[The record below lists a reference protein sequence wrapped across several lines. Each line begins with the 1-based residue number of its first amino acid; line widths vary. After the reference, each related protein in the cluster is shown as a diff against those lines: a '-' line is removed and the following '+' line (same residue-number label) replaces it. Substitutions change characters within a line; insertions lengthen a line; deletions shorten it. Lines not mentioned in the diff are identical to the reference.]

1 MKYAFND
8 FVFDSEQLVLYKNNE
23 VVACRHNEA
32 KLLALFLSDPNRIFS
47 KDEILEQ
54 VWAGKVVSEQA
65 VFQNISLLRILCGD
79 ESIKTFSKKGYQWQ
93 LAITPYVEPVV
104 TPAST
109 TPEQIAKTGTGTERP
124 VGSRAQQWLF
134 VALILTILSLASFLY
149 WRPVAIDT
157 TLPRIAL
164 LPILI
169 EPGSQDN
176 PTLDAEV
183 VQPIWRDLSQTEIFN
198 PVAVNDLQGYDDF
211 FHAPQKYFHQ
221 LAQQTDSDVVMAA
234 VIGVHENTVSIRY
247 ALKSEKG
254 FWEVNH
260 QADTLPLL
268 LEKMN
273 THITLVLH
281 SNILDVSFSDS
292 TLINARLKILH
303 QQAPDDLVVLAQLA
317 TSEFQNA
324 SANNAVLLAGE
335 LSEKARLQG
344 DKSAEAEGYLIAG
357 NAYITQ
363 SLYTDADTAL
373 QKASALYAADQDYR
387 ALNKVQQGYA
397 NLAFAQQDYPLFRQA
412 LLAAMQFAQQAQDPL
427 LEFRNSAYLSVV
439 ANKFGEK
446 RDRQTYLDRAE
457 IILDQTGQSKELY
470 ALVYF
475 YAGMFAE
482 SPALAEKQYR
492 KILAMLP
499 ADQDWWERERAQAHL
514 TEILMSQARWQ
525 EALDLFSTVEPLK
538 ASEELMV
545 TKIYAGQNVWDQ
557 AEIHGVNTFKMANL
571 SGQNSLGLDTALVLV
586 SIYQA
591 TKRPEKEQIYKQFIL
606 KEAASVPYW
615 IKFNQ
620 SGLDKLAIV
629 MEH

>member
-23 VVACRHNEA
+23 ALACRHNEA
-32 KLLALFLSDPNRIFS
+32 KLLALLLSDPNRIFS

-54 VWAGKVVSEQA
+54 VWMGKVVSEQA
-65 VFQNISLLRILCGD
+65 VFQNISLLRILCG
-79 ESIKTFSKKGYQWQ
+79 EHAIKTFSKKGYQWQ
-93 LAITPYVEPVV
+93 LETRAFTEPEVESVTQSVTLPTTATTNIVAVAIT
-104 TPAST
+104 AF
-109 TPEQIAKTGTGTERP
+109 GFR
-124 VGSRAQQWLF
+124 SRWLF
-134 VALILTILSLASFLY
+134 VALSLTLLSLGSFLY
-149 WRPVAIDT
+149 WRLMPMDAP
-157 TLPRIAL
+157 LPRIAL
-164 LPILI
+164 LPLAV
-169 EPGSQDN
+169 EPGNRDDQNIDVE
-176 PTLDAEV
+176 LV
-183 VQPIWRDLSQTEIFN
+183 HPIWRDLSLTKNFRPIVVSDHQ
-198 PVAVNDLQGYDDF
+198 DYQDF
-211 FHAPQKYFHQ
+211 FHAPQKYFRQ
-221 LAQQTDSDVVMAA
+221 LAQQTHSDLLLGAVVGA
-234 VIGVHENTVSIRY
+234 HSNTVSVRY
-247 ALKSEKG
+247 ALKSEHG
-254 FWEVNH
+254 FWEATHHAATV
-260 QADTLPLL
+260 AAL

-273 THITLVLH
+273 AHIALVLH

-335 LSEKARLQG
+335 LNEKARLQG
-344 DKSAEAEGYLIAG
+344 DKSAEAEGYLIAA

-363 SLYTDADTAL
+363 SRYTDADTAL
-373 QKASALYAADQDYR
+373 QKAGALYAADQDYR

-397 NLAFAQQDYPLFRQA
+397 NLAFAQQDYPHFKQA

-482 SPALAEKQYR
+482 SPAVAEKQYR

-499 ADQDWWERERAQAHL
+499 ADQDWWERG
-514 TEILMSQARWQ
+514 
-525 EALDLFSTVEPLK
+525 
-538 ASEELMV
+538 ASPS
-545 TKIYAGQNVWDQ
+545 A
-557 AEIHGVNTFKMANL
+557 
-571 SGQNSLGLDTALVLV
+571 
-586 SIYQA
+586 
-591 TKRPEKEQIYKQFIL
+591 
-606 KEAASVPYW
+606 
-615 IKFNQ
+615 FN
-620 SGLDKLAIV
+620 
-629 MEH
+629 